1 MLESYLHKF
10 YEWEKWEGLMHNF
23 LLILVIYVIYLFAR
37 DKQSRTM
44 INILLFTIIIAID
57 TLIHQ
62 NLNTRN
68 GKSTSYI

>member
-1 MLESYLHKF
+1 
-10 YEWEKWEGLMHNF
+10 MHNL
-23 LLILVIYVIYLFAR
+23 LLILGIYIVYLFAR
-37 DKQSRTM
+37 DKQNRTM

-68 GKSTSYI
+68 GKATSYI